1 MSLQI
6 DDLEVEVTEFAVE
19 AARQLGLDLTGE
31 LAKAEQWLTFN
42 LGRACLK
49 AVEEM
54 PPGQIFTAR
63 DIIAACNLVNSEALI
78 L

>member
-6 DDLEVEVTEFAVE
+6 DDLEPEVTEFAVQ
-19 AARQLGLDLTGE
+19 AARLLGLELTGE
-31 LAKAEQWLTFN
+31 LDKADEWLSFDFTA
-42 LGRACLK
+42 ACLK

-54 PPGQIFTAR
+54 PPGQVFTAR
-63 DIIAACNLVNSEALI
+63 DIMAACNRVNSEALI